1 MRYVS
6 GDDTMMALPHVRT
19 GLPIDPAAMPSDT
32 RSHCRR
38 DRLRG

>member
-1 MRYVS
+1 MRCVN
-6 GDDTMMALPHVRT
+6 GDDAMVALLHVRA
-19 GLPIDPAAMPSDT
+19 GLPIGPAAMPSDT

>member
-1 MRYVS
+1 
-6 GDDTMMALPHVRT
+6 MALLHVRASLADRPT
-19 GLPIDPAAMPSDT
+19 AMPSDT